1 MVDRT
6 PHQEIIEIV
15 KLAILFVKPTCT
27 LSKKNQLPKHK
38 YFITNKIL
46 THLKKLDVACNF
58 KHDIEMS

>member
-27 LSKKNQLPKHK
+27 LSKKKPA
-38 YFITNKIL
+38 T
-46 THLKKLDVACNF
+46 
-58 KHDIEMS
+58 